1 MDDLK
6 FDPCCSS
13 RANRGRPN
21 GMFGADHPPAKGV
34 QTWLARDGTRKLDL
48 NNPPWE
54 TEPVARILDS
64 YETYTVDMVK
74 TMVKQRSTYDSDS
87 KTNNA
92 PTLFTLD
99 TFGDLLELGE
109 ELRVLRA
116 SNEKDADVDADGANT
131 RQKQKIGTWVAATS
145 GASEHVVEADRPT
158 LELHCTVKANELTQ
172 VKELV
177 RACDAALCHNVYDV
191 VDDKLGRLLNAERVK
206 SLNLSTPN

>member
-21 GMFGADHPPAKGV
+21 GMFGADHPP
-34 QTWLARDGTRKLDL
+34 
-48 NNPPWE
+48 WE

-64 YETYTVDMVK
+64 YET
-74 TMVKQRSTYDSDS
+74 
-87 KTNNA
+87 
-92 PTLFTLD
+92 
-99 TFGDLLELGE
+99 FGHLLELGE

-116 SNEKDADVDADGANT
+116 SNDKDSDADADGANR
-131 RQKQKIGTWVAATS
+131 RQKQKIG
-145 GASEHVVEADRPT
+145 
-158 LELHCTVKANELTQ
+158 TQ

-177 RACDAALCHNVYDV
+177 RAYDAALCHNVYDI

-206 SLNLSTPN
+206 SLNLSTPSSTLPATTTSTYPSS

>member
-54 TEPVARILDS
+54 TEPVARVLDS
-64 YETYTVDMVK
+64 HETHAVDVVK
-74 TMVKQRSTYDSDS
+74 TMVKQRSTHDSDS

-99 TFGDLLELGE
+99 AFGNESP
-109 ELRVLRA
+109 RA
-116 SNEKDADVDADGANT
+116 G
-131 RQKQKIGTWVAATS
+131 
-145 GASEHVVEADRPT
+145 
-158 LELHCTVKANELTQ
+158 
-172 VKELV
+172 
-177 RACDAALCHNVYDV
+177 
-191 VDDKLGRLLNAERVK
+191 
-206 SLNLSTPN
+206 